1 MWQISF
7 LAIFST
13 KWLKILQKTW
23 RAGQWT
29 LKFCVH
35 KVKVLYRKSLENTK
49 IIWAALHCENDIWN
63 KQIFAMRNCLSDQVS
78 NILTDIS
85 CMVQL
90 VPMNYNGFFGNF
102 TAASGCFQLVPKY
115 KLKVKLIK
123 NKHPNIFV
131 WNKSV
136 SRKWEPRLSFLAN
149 P

>member
-1 MWQISF
+1 M
-7 LAIFST
+7 L
-13 KWLKILQKTW
+13 
-23 RAGQWT
+23 
-29 LKFCVH
+29 
-35 KVKVLYRKSLENTK
+35 
-49 IIWAALHCENDIWN
+49 
-63 KQIFAMRNCLSDQVS
+63 NCFSDQVS

-85 CMVQL
+85 CTVQL

-131 WNKSV
+131 GNKSV
-136 SRKWEPRLSFLAN
+136 PRKWEPRSSFMAN

>member
-13 KWLKILQKTW
+13 KWQRKLQKTW

-35 KVKVLYRKSLENTK
+35 KVKILYRKSLENMK
-49 IIWAALHCENDIWN
+49 IIWAALHCENVIWN
-63 KQIFAMRNCLSDQVS
+63 KQIFAMRNCFFRPSLKYL
-78 NILTDIS
+78 IDIS
-85 CMVQL
+85 CTVQL
-90 VPMNYNGFFGNF
+90 VPMNYNGIIGNF
-102 TAASGCFQLVPKY
+102 NAASGCFQLVPKY

-136 SRKWEPRLSFLAN
+136 SRKWEPRSSFLAN

>member
-1 MWQISF
+1 M
-7 LAIFST
+7 
-13 KWLKILQKTW
+13 KWLRKLQKTW

-35 KVKVLYRKSLENTK
+35 NVKTLCRRSFLENAK
-49 IIWAALHCENDIWN
+49 VICASLHCESAIWN
-63 KQIFAMRNCLSDQVS
+63 KQIFAMCNCFSDQVS

-85 CMVQL
+85 CTVQL

-123 NKHPNIFV
+123 NKHPNILSEINQFQE
-131 WNKSV
+131 NG
-136 SRKWEPRLSFLAN
+136 SRGHHFWPILKFPI